1 MAAALAAMFRMP
13 VADVRFIVPTLGGGY
28 GAKIDLALE
37 PIAALLARKARRPVR
52 VSLSRAEEFLTAT
65 KHASEVRIRSG
76 VTRDGTLVAHE
87 AEVHYDGGA
96 YARDTPEKIFRGY
109 ASMGPYRVP
118 NIHVDSFGVYT
129 NVVPATAFR
138 GFGIPQVAW
147 AHEQQMD
154 QIAEV
159 LGMDPVALRAR
170 NLVAEGDSY
179 STGQVLHED
188 PRYPELMADAAAR
201 AGWSWP
207 AVPERDGSRLVGRGV
222 AAIIKG
228 MSSFPATAVVK
239 MNADGTL
246 NVLTST
252 VEMGQGALTALAQI
266 AAHEAGIPLAAVR
279 VSTPDTASTP
289 FDMFTAASRSTN
301 FMGRA
306 IRAAVRDIK
315 GQLAAMAAAQLEAAI
330 GDVEVADGR
339 AAVAGSPGPSLTY
352 AQIVTAARV
361 GSLTG
366 TGRYASPTSL
376 DVETGMGVAAPQW
389 HPAVCGAEVEVDE
402 ETGRV
407 VVRRLHVSLYV
418 GRMIN
423 PTSCELQVEGASLF
437 GLGQAL
443 FEELAWDEQGT
454 LTNGNLA
461 DYMIPSV
468 LDVPTVFGQT
478 ILETPGSIDVH
489 GIGET
494 PLPSIAPAIANAV
507 ANAIGVRVNRLPIT
521 PERVLRLIRE
531 RDGASPPA

>member
-1 MAAALAAMFRMP
+1 
-13 VADVRFIVPTLGGGY
+13 VR
-28 GAKIDLALE
+28 
-37 PIAALLARKARRPVR
+37 
-52 VSLSRAEEFLTAT
+52 
-65 KHASEVRIRSG
+65 
-76 VTRDGTLVAHE
+76 RDGTLVAHE
-87 AEVHYDGGA
+87 AEVFYNGGA

-118 NIHVDSFGVYT
+118 NIHVDSYGIYT

-154 QIAEV
+154 EIAGV
-159 LGMDPVALRAR
+159 LGLDPLEVRGR
-170 NLVAEGDSY
+170 NFVREGDRY
-179 STGQVLHED
+179 STDQLLEED
-188 PRYPELMADAAAR
+188 THYPELVAAAAR
-201 AGWSWP
+201 RIGWAWP
-207 AVPERDGSRLVGRGV
+207 PTAERDGPRVRGRGI

-228 MSSFPATAVVK
+228 MSSLAATAAVRL
-239 MNADGTL
+239 NADGSL

-252 VEMGQGALTALAQI
+252 VEMGQGSLTVLAQI
-266 AAHEAGIPLAAVR
+266 AAHEAGLPLSAVR

-306 IRAAVRDIK
+306 IRAAVRDVK
-315 GQLAAMAAAQLEAAI
+315 AQVGEMAAAQLEAATL
-330 GDVEVADGR
+330 DVEIADGR
-339 AAVAGSPGPSLTY
+339 ATVRGSPDQTLSF
-352 AQIVTAARV
+352 AQIVTAAKV
-361 GSLTG
+361 GSVVG
-366 TGRYASPTSL
+366 SGRYASPTSL
-376 DVETGMGVAAPQW
+376 DVETGLGVAAPQW

-402 ETGRV
+402 ETGKV

-423 PTSCELQVEGASLF
+423 PTNCELQVEGASLF

-443 FEELAWDEQGT
+443 FEELTWDEHGT

-461 DYMIPSV
+461 DYMIPSF
-468 LDVPTVFGQT
+468 LDVPEMFGQT

-494 PLPSIAPAIANAV
+494 ALPSIAPAIANAV
-507 ANAIGVRVNRLPIT
+507 AHALGVRVSRLPIT

-531 RDGASPPA
+531 RDAGLRRA